1 MTSLYSTQKVVLLLL
16 FFFTGNCLLLAQ
28 DIRVQGQVFDDN
40 GDPAIGASIM
50 DEEKSKD
57 PKNGGYAVGT
67 ITDVDGNFS
76 LPIRKGGKLK
86 ITYIGFKDTIITVNS
101 QQIEVYLESEAQE
114 LDEVF
119 VVAKKV
125 EGKMRAGK
133 TVIGIKGNHFFLKTW
148 VFVPKK
154 DFDTDLRF
162 VVQPF
167 IYDVNDK
174 ERRFLTPIVF
184 DSKRYSITQKRM
196 YRFDEKQ
203 DPLSAYAKVKQSS
216 YSRGDTVYYT
226 DSIYIEGAKLR
237 HDYYAEVRS
246 KLVGYSSSI
255 RVDSFRIADGTVNP
269 LRFLQYKIDAFN
281 IPERFIPKPMMQ
293 LMDTEGEVNLTFKL
307 GKPDIDDDNPQN
319 QVELNKMQKQLND
332 ILTNPDASLQG
343 LQIMGISSPDG
354 LYNSNLSLAQLRT
367 NKAMERI
374 LVNIKPEVKKSI
386 SMKSDAK
393 VEEWK
398 MAVELME
405 KDSLFDEARQ
415 IKEIIEEN
423 PDNMDKQFAKIKPLP
438 FYNLLREKYLPHLR
452 RVEYTYSYSIFRS
465 LTDQE
470 IVRLYEEKEKKLI
483 MYEYYKL
490 ITTAKDETKKEEYCV
505 DALKEYPKFI
515 YAANELAQM
524 RLAKGKPDSNILAS
538 FIPRKDG
545 SLDGY
550 AIRDEKKLPR
560 ELVFTQVASLLQE
573 GNYSLADSIMYYMDD
588 DNQECAML
596 KALTSTYNGDYEKG
610 FDLISSISPMNAVLM
625 LLATDQNNEAY
636 NLSRKLG
643 DTAKENYIK
652 ATTSNRLNRVSEAQR
667 FLKKAFEQ
675 DPSLKE
681 TAKADGDILSLMPK
695 EQQITNP

>member
-1 MTSLYSTQKVVLLLL
+1 MTSLYTMQKVFLLLL
-16 FFFTGNCLLLAQ
+16 FFFAGNCLLPAQ

-40 GDPAIGASIM
+40 GDPAIGASII
-50 DEEKSKD
+50 DADKSSD
-57 PKNGGYAVGT
+57 PKNGGYVVGT

-76 LPIRKGGKLK
+76 LPIKRGGKLK
-86 ITYIGFKDTIITVNS
+86 ITYIGFKDTIITVNN
-101 QQIEVYLESEAQE
+101 QQLEIYLESEAQE
-114 LDEVF
+114 LEEVF
-119 VVAKKV
+119 IVAKKV

-133 TVIGIKGNHFFLKTW
+133 TIIGIKGNHFFLKTW

-196 YRFDEKQ
+196 YRFDEKK
-203 DPLSAYAKVKQSS
+203 DPLNAYAKVKETS

-226 DSIYIEGAKLR
+226 DSIYIEGTKLR

-246 KLVGYSSSI
+246 KLVGYNSSI

-281 IPERFIPKPMMQ
+281 IPDRFIPKPMMQ
-293 LMDTEGEVNLTFKL
+293 LMDTQGEVNLTFTL
-307 GKPDIDDDNPQN
+307 GKPDIDDSNPQN
-319 QVELNKMQKQLND
+319 LVELDKMRKQLNE
-332 ILTNPDASLQG
+332 ILTNTDASLQG

-354 LYNSNLSLAQLRT
+354 IYNSNLSLAKLRT
-367 NKAMERI
+367 NMAMERI
-374 LVNIKPEVKKSI
+374 LANISPEIRKSI
-386 SMKSDAK
+386 NLKSDAK
-393 VEEWK
+393 VEKWK
-398 MAVELME
+398 IAADLME
-405 KDSLFDEARQ
+405 KDSLLEEARQ
-415 IKEIIEEN
+415 IREIIDADK
-423 PDNMDKQFAKIKPLP
+423 DNMDKQFAKIKPLP
-438 FYNLLREKYLPHLR
+438 FYNLLREKYLPYLR
-452 RVEYTYSYSIFRS
+452 RVEYTYSYSIFRY
-465 LTDQE
+465 LTDEE
-470 IVRLYEEKEKKLI
+470 IVRLYEKKEKKLI

-490 ITTAKDETKKEEYCV
+490 INMTKDDAKKEEYCM

-515 YAANELAQM
+515 YAANELAQI
-524 RLAKGKPDSNILAS
+524 RLSKGKPDSKVLEP
-538 FIPRKDG
+538 FIPKKDG
-545 SLDGY
+545 ALDGY
-550 AIRDEKKLPR
+550 AIRDEKKLPQ
-560 ELVFTQVASLLQE
+560 ELVYTQVAALLQE
-573 GNYSLADSIMYYMDD
+573 GNYGLADSIMYYMDD
-588 DNQECAML
+588 DSKECALL

-625 LLATDQNNEAY
+625 LLATEQNNEAY
-636 NLSRKLG
+636 NLSKKLG

-695 EQQITNP
+695 EQQQTNL